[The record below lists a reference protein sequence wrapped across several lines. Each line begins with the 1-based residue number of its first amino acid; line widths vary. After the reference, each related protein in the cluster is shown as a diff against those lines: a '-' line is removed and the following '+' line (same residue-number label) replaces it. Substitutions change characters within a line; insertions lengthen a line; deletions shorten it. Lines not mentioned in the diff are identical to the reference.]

1 MRKDELDIAYELFK
15 LEEELNASDSELNDK
30 FKLCKRYVQLK
41 RQLEEVKKS
50 SNSNLQSNTM
60 KCIE

>member
-50 SNSNLQSNTM
+50 SNLNLQSNTM

>member
-50 SNSNLQSNTM
+50 SNSNLQFT
-60 KCIE
+60 E

>member
-15 LEEELNASDSELNDK
+15 LEEELNASDSELNYK

-41 RQLEEVKKS
+41 RQLEEVNKS
-50 SNSNLQSNTM
+50 SNSNL
-60 KCIE
+60 IYRVIR